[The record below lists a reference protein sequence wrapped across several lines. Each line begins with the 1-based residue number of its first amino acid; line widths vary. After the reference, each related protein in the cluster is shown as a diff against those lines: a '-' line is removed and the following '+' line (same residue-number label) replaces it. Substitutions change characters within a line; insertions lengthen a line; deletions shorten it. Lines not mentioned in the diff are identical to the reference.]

1 MMSLLAI
8 SQSRAARVSRSHGH
22 AGNIRRRFIHG
33 PNGQADDPLVQF
45 EGPQMG
51 CTGTRFLYA
60 DPRGSIVALADCWG
74 NNQAINSYDEFGI
87 PDTATGNDIATKGR
101 FRYTGQAWIPELGMY
116 YYKARIYSPTLGR
129 FLQTDPIG
137 YEDQFN
143 LYAYVANDPVNGV
156 DPTGMQT
163 YFWGGAGN
171 DDQAEYKEDFVA
183 AFREAGISDPKAVSE
198 AATSNGIAAD
208 LIILPHINN
217 VTAASISTPGVGP
230 DSDPNTQ
237 YNLVGYSYGSA
248 LAAQQALTDAGNG
261 NVVSNLVLIGAPL
274 NQDLMN
280 AVNSNS
286 NIRNVITINIPGD
299 PIRAGMSDG
308 AIAMASPQLALQMAR
323 GTGHFTYAGSSAA
336 AAGRRRSLARDLY
349 GRGVR

>member
-1 MMSLLAI
+1 VHCH
-8 SQSRAARVSRSHGH
+8 R
-22 AGNIRRRFIHG
+22 
-33 PNGQADDPLVQF
+33 
-45 EGPQMG
+45 
-51 CTGTRFLYA
+51 
-60 DPRGSIVALADCWG
+60 
-74 NNQAINSYDEFGI
+74 NS
-87 PDTATGNDIATKGR
+87 
-101 FRYTGQAWIPELGMY
+101 
-116 YYKARIYSPTLGR
+116 
-129 FLQTDPIG
+129 
-137 YEDQFN
+137 
-143 LYAYVANDPVNGV
+143 
-156 DPTGMQT
+156 
-163 YFWGGAGN
+163 
-171 DDQAEYKEDFVA
+171 
-183 AFREAGISDPKAVSE
+183 KAVSQ

-280 AVNSNS
+280 AVKSNT

-323 GTGHFTYAGSSAA
+323 GIGHFTYAGSSAA
-336 AAGRRRSLARDLY
+336 AAERRRILARDLY